1 MHFFVR
7 FLVVSFLAKAV
18 LGQPR
23 LNEPAHR
30 VRINGL
36 VIESNSL
43 RAADRERI
51 IRLFREKTYPEG
63 EFGERIRQ
71 ALRSVGYF
79 KAVVDE
85 PKFSFPTEGR
95 DS

>member
-1 MHFFVR
+1 M
-7 FLVVSFLAKAV
+7 
-18 LGQPR
+18 
-23 LNEPAHR
+23 
-30 VRINGL
+30 
-36 VIESNSL
+36 
-43 RAADRERI
+43 
-51 IRLFREKTYPEG
+51 FREKTYPEG

-79 KAVVDE
+79 KVVVDE